1 MLCCQ
6 QVAEAG
12 DEICGVDGI
21 DVVGTSLEEVIALVG
36 GAEGTE
42 ITLQIRACRC
52 RRKGQHAFTIVIH
65 RTENPK
71 QDRRVAFLK
80 VQIPPGLKRLKWNVV
95 DITPILDRKH

>member
-42 ITLQIRACRC
+42 ITLQYA
-52 RRKGQHAFTIVIH
+52 
-65 RTENPK
+65 
-71 QDRRVAFLK
+71 
-80 VQIPPGLKRLKWNVV
+80 
-95 DITPILDRKH
+95 